1 MKIKL
6 ILLNLVWINEKIL
19 RKKVIYESWNI
30 LSNLLYLESQDLKM
44 AINVAV
50 KNRRD
55 LLNSQKD
62 DKMGDTKF

>member
-19 RKKVIYESWNI
+19 RKKVIYESLNI